1 MTAVVAFDVK
11 AVAIITNKDDKNKRK
26 ALEDSRFI
34 MGLTFFQFSH
44 QCRLSCAPSNAFLKK
59 HAFWPGY
66 QSFKREPVALLG
78 KHVPRHALEHYLSG
92 SCFADK
98 DLPGAI
104 RLAPGWDN

>member
-59 HAFWPGY
+59 HAFGRAINR
-66 QSFKREPVALLG
+66 SDGSLSRLLG